1 MTVCGSDEKSSY
13 IKNKNKSLLGGLR
26 SLGGGIFSQVFSSF
40 LILHPFN
47 SYESSSQAPGYNQPP
62 SGGHSGG
69 GYSSSGGQ
77 AGSYGGSGSH
87 QQPSQ
92 HGGGHYNQPPSYNSP
107 PPQSYSQQSQYG
119 QGGGKAWV
127 HINFLCIVIY
137 CICLFV
143 FCFLR
148 KEVNMSSTRGK
159 AVHYLLTNFAAQYI
173 L

>member
-1 MTVCGSDEKSSY
+1 M
-13 IKNKNKSLLGGLR
+13 
-26 SLGGGIFSQVFSSF
+26 FSSF

-159 AVHYLLTNFAAQYI
+159 AVHYLLYKFCSSVYFIDLSTSFHRDY
-173 L
+173 LSVRKSKTVTVVSVGKTLSVL